1 MTAAKLKEL
10 VDAMEREK
18 YDTQEWHNARFML
31 QSYLTGHAQDFLR
44 LMEAAELILDHCGHV
59 VVDGDEGTAFYADDT
74 LRSALAAFK
83 EKS

>member
-31 QSYLTGHAQDFLR
+31 QSYLTGHAQDFIR
-44 LMEAAELILDHCGHV
+44 LMEAAELINQTFSPAR
-59 VVDGDEGTAFYADDT
+59 DGMDYEVLPVGVRS
-74 LRSALAAFK
+74 LRQALAAFK